1 MLMTMRNELHATSNA
16 HALRMNAVIT
26 LEYLNDTAR
35 PLDLMLASS
44 HSPSRCRWE
53 EMQC

>member
-35 PLDLMLASS
+35 PLDAT
-44 HSPSRCRWE
+44 SRCRWE